1 MHGGNKA
8 GVIKLLVKYYQESK
22 GLVDGDPHSPRP
34 CLLEQFKE
42 EERCDEYGLVVLA
55 YQEKGNRLIVLC
67 PRLEEWI
74 LEAAKEA
81 GVDVED
87 YGLPKDAVELHG
99 RVNIEIDR
107 FSELV
112 KDLVRRSKRLE
123 LCRKG
128 SGFLSVY
135 QEFDIQSPA

>member
-1 MHGGNKA
+1 MELSAAAPPRELVHGGNKA

-22 GLVDGDPHSPRP
+22 GLVDEDPHSPRP

-87 YGLPKDAVELHG
+87 YGLPEG
-99 RVNIEIDR
+99 RRRVARARKYRDR
-107 FSELV
+107 QVQRACQGLSEEEQEARAL
-112 KDLVRRSKRLE
+112 SERL
-123 LCRKG
+123 RI
-128 SGFLSVY
+128 S
-135 QEFDIQSPA
+135 